1 MYKLIARRRDNNQ
14 DEFLK
19 EFYDSRQFYYML
31 DQVDQE
37 IYKEASILEYKDNSV
52 FPELKMYVEFKE
64 NVLCKSCKQYKRKLK
79 K

>member
-1 MYKLIARRRDNNQ
+1 MYKIIARRRDNNQ
-14 DEFLK
+14 DVFLQD
-19 EFYDSRQFYYML
+19 FYDSRQFYYML

-64 NVLCKSCKQYKRKLK
+64 NVCKRLRKR
-79 K
+79 

>member
-19 EFYDSRQFYYML
+19 EFYDSNQFYYML

-37 IYKEASILEYKDNSV
+37 IYKEGSILEYKDNNV

-64 NVLCKSCKQYKRKLK
+64 KKLCRKK
-79 K
+79 NY